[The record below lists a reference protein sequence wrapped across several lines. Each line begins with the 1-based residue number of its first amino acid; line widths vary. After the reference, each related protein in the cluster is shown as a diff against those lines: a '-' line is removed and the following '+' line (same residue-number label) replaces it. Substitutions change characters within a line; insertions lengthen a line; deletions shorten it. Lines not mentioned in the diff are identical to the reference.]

1 MLGDPVGDPVDK
13 LGPSLGDSLGKTFAP
28 FVGIKFGATLEFELG
43 DAVEE
48 IEGSSNDA
56 TDAEALGLPAGLLE
70 GTSLVGLTLELDV
83 GLPVGSSE
91 VLTDGEKLGLLLGAS
106 LELSVGEALGL
117 ADGAGLFVGVLLGAD
132 EGK

>member
-1 MLGDPVGDPVDK
+1 MLGDPVGDPDDK

-28 FVGIKFGATLEFELG
+28 FVGIKFGATLESELV
-43 DAVEE
+43 DAVGE
-48 IEGSSNDA
+48 IEGSSKDA
-56 TDAEALGLPAGLLE
+56 ADAEALGLPAGLLK

-91 VLTDGEKLGLLLGAS
+91 VLTDGEKL
-106 LELSVGEALGL
+106 ELSVGEALGL